1 MRYRTL
7 TEGLEVTEVRWKEL
21 ERTKRLDAEFYS
33 KENLRLISLV
43 KRLNASPLPHFVRI
57 ADGNH
62 TSISQYFAD
71 SGIPY
76 YRGGDTCNP
85 FIEFSPSPL
94 RIPES
99 IYQKEAMQ
107 RSHLR
112 KGDILLSIVGTVG
125 NVSQVTTD
133 GKATCSCKLAI
144 LRPNEGQRAAYLA
157 TFLRSKYGQQQIEKF
172 RRGSVQTGL
181 ILEDFDQ
188 LLVPVLGGDLQ
199 RQIDT
204 LCSQSLE
211 GIKRSNELYASA
223 IAYLQE
229 RLGIAEF
236 GSGATGWN
244 IKPAGESFFANG
256 RLDAEY
262 YKPEYEYYQRQLESY
277 PYGSM
282 SLRKV
287 CQIRNANYAPD
298 RGKEDRYVELA
309 DIGLSGEI
317 VACSFARGGELPG
330 RARQMLHEG
339 DVLVSSL
346 EGSLESCALV
356 TQEYDGAL
364 CSTGFHVLRSE
375 VLNPETLLILFKST
389 PLRQLMRRGC
399 TGTILT
405 AIARDELGALPIPLV
420 ARAVQEEIAKRVRE
434 SASFRQEALRLLEEA
449 KRMVEQAIE
458 RCD

>member
-7 TEGLEVTEVRWKEL
+7 TEGLEVTEVRWEEL

-62 TSISQYFAD
+62 TSISQYFTD

-144 LRPNEGQRAAYLA
+144 LRPNEGLRAAYLA

-199 RQIDT
+199 RQIDI

-229 RLGIAEF
+229 LLEIDDSLG
-236 GSGATGWN
+236 
-244 IKPAGESFFANG
+244 AGEYSNVVSLRASFLTNG
-256 RLDAEY
+256 CLDAEY
-262 YKPEYEYYQRQLESY
+262 YQPRYDKLFAYLER
-277 PYGSM
+277 YGTVPLGHIVSIEK
-282 SLRKV
+282 SVEPGSKAYRAQGVPFVRVADLSPFGLAAPSVFLDSHEFADAPRPRKDTILLSKDGSV
-287 CQIRNANYAPD
+287 GIAYCVGEQ
-298 RGKEDRYVELA
+298 ED
-309 DIGLSGEI
+309 IITSGAI
-317 VACSFARGGELPG
+317 
-330 RARQMLHEG
+330 LHLHVVRE
-339 DVLVSSL
+339 DVLPDYL
-346 EGSLESCALV
+346 
-356 TQEYDGAL
+356 
-364 CSTGFHVLRSE
+364 
-375 VLNPETLLILFKST
+375 TLLLNSPVVRMQAERDAGGSIIQHWRVEEIERVRI
-389 PLRQLMRRGC
+389 PLLP
-399 TGTILT
+399 
-405 AIARDELGALPIPLV
+405 RDEQEKIASM
-420 ARAVQEEIAKRVRE
+420 VQESVAQRRE
-434 SASFRQEALRLLEEA
+434 TLRLLEEA